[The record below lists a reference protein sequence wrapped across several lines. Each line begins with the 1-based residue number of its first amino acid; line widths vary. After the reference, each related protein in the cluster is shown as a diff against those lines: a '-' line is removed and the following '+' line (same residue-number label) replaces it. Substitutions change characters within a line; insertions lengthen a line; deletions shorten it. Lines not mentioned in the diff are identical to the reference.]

1 MTPGNRLPSSRF
13 GIALALCKPYRKYP
27 IDVSRLTCSISGSSI
42 AMSSSLEDRVRN
54 LCEQAASAK
63 TTADLDVIL
72 PQLRTAIRDHI
83 SYFRAHAVEAI
94 EAFGHD
100 SNNAAD

>member
-1 MTPGNRLPSSRF
+1 
-13 GIALALCKPYRKYP
+13 
-27 IDVSRLTCSISGSSI
+27 
-42 AMSSSLEDRVRN
+42 MSSSLEDRVRN

-72 PQLRTAIRDHI
+72 PQLRAAIREHI
-83 SYFRAHAVEAI
+83 GYFRARAVEAI
-94 EAFGHD
+94 PEAFGHD